1 MRIDFLRPFD
11 DAYREYCLNCHAVT
25 IEWITVDGRK
35 KCICRSC
42 GEQADR
48 AIVIDPGI
56 SWWTDETGEYWHE
69 SAGVFVRDPR
79 RRFLF
84 FQRSAFPFSMT
95 VPAGHVERGEAPDR
109 AAAREL
115 MEEVGI
121 RGENLQLIASDHLLG
136 DVCRRGSDA
145 HLWHAYL
152 LDVAAASEATVND
165 EGGSPVWLSLDD
177 ARSHRLT
184 FAVARI
190 IETHSSRLISADQ
203 ERFTA
208 PGHEPEAQ
216 EHS

>member
-1 MRIDFLRPFD
+1 MRIDFLQRSD
-11 DAYREYCLNCHAVT
+11 DTYGEYCLHCHAAA

-35 KCICRSC
+35 ECICRSC
-42 GEQADR
+42 GERAER

-56 SWWTDETGEYWHE
+56 SWWTDEGGEYWHE

-84 FQRSAFPFSMT
+84 FRRLAYPFSMT
-95 VPAGHVERGEAPDR
+95 VPAGHVERGEPPAS

-115 MEEVGI
+115 MEEVGL
-121 RGENLQLIASDHLLG
+121 RSGNLRLIASHHLRG

-152 LDVAAASEATVND
+152 LDVAAASEVAVND
-165 EGGSPVWLSLDD
+165 EGESPVWLSLDD

-190 IETHSSRLISADQ
+190 IEQHASRLVAADR
-203 ERFTA
+203 ER
-208 PGHEPEAQ
+208 
-216 EHS
+216 